1 MLASILDLCFPRNC
15 PVCRNPSDRPDRYI
29 CSDCLNRVPL
39 LPPDCDCPAAMHFEV
54 CARELI
60 LDFKFRQKLFLKEDL
75 ADFLEAAALAHYNVP
90 SVDVVVPMP
99 IPFWRRLL
107 RGYNQSE
114 LLARSLARRIR
125 RACRP
130 DLLKRCGFPRQQ
142 ALLDDEARRRNVKG
156 TFRVPAR
163 KAGHLR
169 SRTVLLVD
177 DIRTTGA
184 TCEEAAKT
192 LKAAGAAKV
201 LILTL
206 AQAGD

>member
-1 MLASILDLCFPRNC
+1 MLASILDLFFPRNC
-15 PVCRNPSDRPDRYI
+15 PVCRNPSDRPGRYI

-39 LPPDCDCPAAMHFEV
+39 LPPDDNLPAAMHFEGYG
-54 CARELI
+54 RKLI
-60 LDFKFRQKLFLKEDL
+60 LDFKFRQKLFLLEDL
-75 ADFLEAAALAHYNVP
+75 TDFLEAAALAHYNVP

-99 IPFWRRLL
+99 VPFWRRLS
-107 RGYNQSE
+107 RGYNQSG
-114 LLARSLARRIR
+114 LLARALARRID

-130 DLLKRCGFPRQQ
+130 DLLARRGFPRQQ
-142 ALLDDEARRRNVKG
+142 AMLDYEARRENVKG

-163 KAGHLR
+163 KAGYLR

-184 TCEEAAKT
+184 TCDEAVSA

-201 LILTL
+201 LVLTL